1 MEKTFVKITILIVA
15 SALFSN
21 NVFAWGAKGHR
32 IIGEIAQR
40 HLDSKVLKKIDK
52 ILQGESLAMSSTW
65 MDHIKSN
72 DSFDHMYSWHYC
84 TIADDKTTYLDG
96 NEEAKNGDVIITI
109 ERLIRELSSKN
120 FTDGDEKMAIR
131 MLTHLIGD
139 IHQPLHVG
147 NGEDRGGNDLKIK
160 WFGKNTNLHRI
171 WDSEIIDYQDL
182 SYTEY
187 TKWINDIG
195 DDNIENYQNSNVRE
209 WALESKEIRMTG
221 LYPDENSISLGY
233 DYNYNHIETL
243 NLRLYLAGVRL
254 AHVLTA
260 IYKN

>member
-40 HLDSKVLKKIDK
+40 HLDPKVLKKIDK
-52 ILQGESLAMSSTW
+52 ILQGESLAMCSTW

-131 MLTHLIGD
+131 MLTHLMR
-139 IHQPLHVG
+139 HSPTPT
-147 NGEDRGGNDLKIK
+147 RGQWGRSWWK
-160 WFGKNTNLHRI
+160 
-171 WDSEIIDYQDL
+171 
-182 SYTEY
+182 
-187 TKWINDIG
+187 
-195 DDNIENYQNSNVRE
+195 
-209 WALESKEIRMTG
+209 
-221 LYPDENSISLGY
+221 
-233 DYNYNHIETL
+233 
-243 NLRLYLAGVRL
+243 
-254 AHVLTA
+254 
-260 IYKN
+260 